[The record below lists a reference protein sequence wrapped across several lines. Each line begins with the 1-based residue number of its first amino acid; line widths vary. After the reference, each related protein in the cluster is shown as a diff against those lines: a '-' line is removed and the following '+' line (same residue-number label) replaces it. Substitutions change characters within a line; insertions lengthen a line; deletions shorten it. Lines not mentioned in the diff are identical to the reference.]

1 MNWKLPWLMR
11 LQRTWICG
19 IGMICDDNVK
29 LWRSFYMMIIINI
42 IWQWNYNMMIIFAI
56 RKSLFFHQMENGWT
70 QNPRAPCVFVSYLPL
85 SQYSVFCSTI
95 PNVSQRKDLGSTR
108 KPNNNSLPTS
118 FRWCLD
124 LAPEV
129 RHHPWPPHQHLAPDQ
144 QSQIFV
150 IKKRD
155 RMQTR
160 LFSYVW
166 WMVIFLSKKKS
177 KDTLMPCL
185 PKEKSCAPVSG
196 FEPSLCNKS
205 VGVRASGW
213 MSWCP
218 RFLNTQYSSL
228 SLCSVKMGS
237 QHLNPSCPVCRVE
250 SDWKRRNLQTS

>member
-19 IGMICDDNVK
+19 TGMICEDDVK
-29 LWRSFYMMIIINI
+29 LWRSFYMMIIINL
-42 IWQWNYNMMIIFAI
+42 IWQWYYNITIWWSF
-56 RKSLFFHQMENGWT
+56 LPLENQCFVHQMENGWT

-85 SQYSVFCSTI
+85 SQYSVFSKKR
-95 PNVSQRKDLGSTR
+95 SLGSTG
-108 KPNNNSLPTS
+108 KPNHNSLPTS

-129 RHHPWPPHQHLAPDQ
+129 RHRPWPPHQHLAPDQ
-144 QSQIFV
+144 QNQIFV

-213 MSWCP
+213 RSWCAS
-218 RFLNTQYSSL
+218 FLNTQYKFITL
-228 SLCSVKMGS
+228 
-237 QHLNPSCPVCRVE
+237 
-250 SDWKRRNLQTS
+250 

>member
-1 MNWKLPWLMR
+1 MI
-11 LQRTWICG
+11 LQ
-19 IGMICDDNVK
+19 
-29 LWRSFYMMIIINI
+29 Y
-42 IWQWNYNMMIIFAI
+42 YNMMIIFAI
-56 RKSLFFHQMENGWT
+56 RKSLFCSQMENGWT
-70 QNPRAPCVFVSYLPL
+70 QNPRASCVFVSYLPL
-85 SQYSVFCSTI
+85 SQYSVFSKKR
-95 PNVSQRKDLGSTR
+95 SLGSTR
-108 KPNNNSLPTS
+108 KPNHNSLPTS

-129 RHHPWPPHQHLAPDQ
+129 RYPPWPPHQHLAPDQ

-166 WMVIFLSKKKS
+166 LMVIFLSKKKS

-213 MSWCP
+213 RSWCAS
-218 RFLNTQYSSL
+218 FLNTQDKFITL
-228 SLCSVKMGS
+228 
-237 QHLNPSCPVCRVE
+237 
-250 SDWKRRNLQTS
+250 